1 MKNTNGKTKI
11 YLTCFPINN
20 GVLTGDVMGQAVR
33 EDGVPL
39 TSHLSSDVTWAKHD
53 LGLTGNWKHEIYQ
66 EKCPEGYEL
75 IWIDDPHTDPRWQDV
90 LAKNKALE
98 AAAKGVKQ

>member
-1 MKNTNGKTKI
+1 MNKTKSITKI
-11 YLTCFPINN
+11 YLTCFPN
-20 GVLTGDVMGQAVR
+20 GHGDVMGQAVR

-39 TSHLSSDVTWAKHD
+39 AGHLSSDMGWAKHD
-53 LGLTGNWKHEIYQ
+53 LGLTSDWKHEIYQ
-66 EKCPEGYEL
+66 AKCPEGYEL

-98 AAAKGVKQ
+98 AAAKGK